1 MTITAKGDTYQYED
15 TTALK
20 KDAIGVVAM
29 NGGAAIGNTNPMAVV
44 SASGIAASAS
54 FTPVAEAYSAGD
66 TISTAQ
72 QFAFTFANGLVVPS
86 GSSIRILTSS
96 IKIEATAVISG
107 ETSYTLHLYTV
118 TPPSAQANNAAWTL
132 ASADLPSY
140 AGSIALGTPVDLG
153 AALYVKT
160 GGINLDIVLAGTSLF
175 GSLVTVGAFTATA
188 VARQIR
194 LIGVAL

>member
-1 MTITAKGDTYQYED
+1 MATY
-15 TTALK
+15 
-20 KDAIGVVAM
+20 
-29 NGGAAIGNTNPMAVV
+29 
-44 SASGIAASAS
+44 SGISASAS
-54 FTPVAEAYSAGD
+54 FTPVAEAYSAAD

-72 QFAFTFANGLVVPS
+72 QFIFTHTRNGLVVPA
-86 GSSIRILTSS
+86 GSMIRILTSS
-96 IKIEATAVISG
+96 IKIDATAVISG

-160 GGINLDIVLAGTSLF
+160 GGINLDIALAGSSLF
-175 GSLVTVGAFTATA
+175 GSLVTVGAFTAAA

-194 LIGVAL
+194 LHGIVL

>member
-1 MTITAKGDTYQYED
+1 
-15 TTALK
+15 
-20 KDAIGVVAM
+20 
-29 NGGAAIGNTNPMAVV
+29 MANLVEV
-44 SASGIAASAS
+44 SAGGVLGSAS
-54 FTPVAEAYSAGD
+54 WLPVAEAYSAAD

-72 QFAFTFANGLVVPS
+72 PIQFAFANGVYAPA
-86 GSSIRILTSS
+86 GSTIRILTASL
-96 IKIEATAVISG
+96 KIDATAVISG

-160 GGINLDIVLAGTSLF
+160 GGINLDVKLASDTLWGV
-175 GSLVTVGAFTATA
+175 LVTVGAFTATA
-188 VARQIR
+188 VARQVR
-194 LIGVAL
+194 LHGIVL

>member
-1 MTITAKGDTYQYED
+1 MATYSG
-15 TTALK
+15 
-20 KDAIGVVAM
+20 ISG
-29 NGGAAIGNTNPMAVV
+29 
-44 SASGIAASAS
+44 SASWL
-54 FTPVAEAYSAGD
+54 PVAEAYSAAD

-72 QFAFTFANGLVVPS
+72 PILFAYSNGVVIPARTK
-86 GSSIRILTSS
+86 IRILTST
-96 IKIEATAVISG
+96 IKIDATAVISG

-160 GGINLDIVLAGTSLF
+160 GGINLDIDLATDTLW
-175 GSLVTVGAFTATA
+175 GSLVTVGAFTAAA
-188 VARQIR
+188 VARQVTLTGIV
-194 LIGVAL
+194 L